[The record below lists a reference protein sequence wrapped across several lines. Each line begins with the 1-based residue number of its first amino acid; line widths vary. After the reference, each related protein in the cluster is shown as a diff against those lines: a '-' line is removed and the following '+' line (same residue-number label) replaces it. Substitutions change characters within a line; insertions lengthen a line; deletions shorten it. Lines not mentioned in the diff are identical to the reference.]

1 MQNLGSQFMPFMASV
16 FLFFGI
22 FSIRYPDTAYMASYT
37 FDNIFHV
44 KAYMASPFCTLFLIL
59 EAFPCHLFTLTM
71 CHENHPEKQA
81 YNQLYLV
88 S

>member
-44 KAYMASPFCTLFLIL
+44 KAYMASPFVHCS
-59 EAFPCHLFTLTM
+59 
-71 CHENHPEKQA
+71 
-81 YNQLYLV
+81 LYLRLFHAICLH
-88 S
+88 